1 MEKPLE
7 ADSASPFD
15 AWKVVSFMFEL
26 SFVTES
32 VITILFWIML
42 APQYEED
49 EWNLR
54 EYTTHGAATILILG
68 DFLLNSILIEYHH
81 AYITL
86 GITLCYITLLISE
99 TFVNGEELYFFD
111 SLDSPLSWA
120 ITSSF
125 AVLFSLFHVMFA
137 GISTLR
143 HNWASES

>member
-1 MEKPLE
+1 MGKPLE

-26 SFVTES
+26 SFVTEF
-32 VITILFWIML
+32 VITILFWTMI
-42 APQYEED
+42 APHYQEENWD
-49 EWNLR
+49 LR
-54 EYTTHGAATILILG
+54 EYTTHGPATILLLG
-68 DFLLNSILIEYHH
+68 DFLLNSVLIEYHH

-86 GITLCYITLLISE
+86 GITLCYITLLLSAKL
-99 TFVNGEELYFFD
+99 VAGVELYFFA

-120 ITSSF
+120 ITLSF